1 MHKKTFFGFV
11 SIIVCL
17 GLFLSGCDYLD
28 TLKVKQAAFAGKSV
42 TAADCNYGGEIRSV
56 RAVDEYTV
64 TFELCQPDAAFAAK
78 IASPIFAVQDEA
90 TLAATG
96 GDSNL
101 LSEAPV
107 GTGAYRLSG
116 WEKGTILTLQP
127 STSYWGVPGL
137 PTSIEFFWRPT
148 ASQRYNFTTYTTV
161 EGLDIPPASL
171 ISSIRSNDSI
181 KPLQHPFTNLYFIGF
196 NNTIAPMDKAEVRK
210 AFALALDRSAIIQQA
225 FPLGSELAQQMV
237 PSTFSP
243 GYSDGLSWYAQNTAE
258 AQALLASAGFDFSQP
273 ITLAVADG
281 NMGYLESPASA
292 AALVV
297 SQLEAIGITVNVKA
311 MPLADL
317 QAAIKAGS
325 EMAYLYWFQ
334 ADYADASA
342 YFEGPFIG
350 NAAQLGAAYL
360 EIQSAAKATLA
371 SADSATRQT
380 AFDQLN
386 SLVKDQVP
394 LIPLGHAAFV
404 TVFRKTVSNVAVN
417 GFYENF
423 EEMTGTDTT
432 IRYAGV
438 SEPASIWPADEDD
451 YQTFRITRLLY
462 DTLLMPGFGDVEFK
476 PLLAESWESNASLT
490 QWTFHLRYNVRFS
503 NNVSFDAND
512 VVASFTAIWDS
523 KDPNHKGRTGEFAY
537 YRRLFG
543 NLLNE

>member
-17 GLFLSGCDYLD
+17 GLVLSGCDYLD
-28 TLKVKQAAFAGKSV
+28 TLKVKQAAFAGKAV

-243 GYSDGLSWYAQNTAE
+243 GYSDGLSWYAQNTSE

-350 NAAQLGAAYL
+350 NSAQLGAAYP

-371 SADSATRQT
+371 SGDSATRQT

-438 SEPASIWPADEDD
+438 SEPVSIWPADEDD

-503 NNVSFDAND
+503 NNASFDAND
-512 VVASFTAIWDS
+512 VVASFTAIWDA